1 MVARTMFVKVLDTEN
16 DLLNGSLK
24 KKLMIWKS
32 NDVISKNS
40 LEPISG
46 VTLKEFNTTLNT
58 YSFPKC
64 SEIKRS

>member
-1 MVARTMFVKVLDTEN
+1 MVARTMFVKVLDTKN

-24 KKLMIWKS
+24 KES

-40 LEPISG
+40 LEPISV

-64 SEIKRS
+64 SEIERS